1 MNSTDTFVFLRVSQT
16 LSFKEAADQL
26 GMSRSAVS
34 KRIAQLERE
43 LGTALVNRTPR
54 SISLTEAGRAFS
66 EHCQQ
71 IDDVIDRA
79 VQSVQ
84 NSDQKPSGLLKTS
97 VPTALGAQL
106 LPDLMASFSA
116 EYPDVRIVAHFAD
129 PFVDIVAGGYDVVI
143 RVAEKLDD
151 STLMAKRLATSPRM
165 LVASPHYLEEHG
177 TPEHVE
183 ELTAHRCL
191 GVGYRSETGSTW
203 RFLDKAKRAID
214 VPVDYA
220 FTANNDLAVILAA
233 CLGAG
238 IFYTTEILV
247 RNELERGRLV
257 PLLSKFCDRIKM
269 GVFAVYPQRQP
280 SAKVR
285 AFIEFVADHVATLDT
300 DDRWTPLNKAAEHER
315 GAADR
320 IRSATSTATGSRTRS
335 R

>member
-1 MNSTDTFVFLRVSQT
+1 MCLATARPTIRSATTFTMNSTDTFVFLRVSQT

-106 LPDLMASFSA
+106 LPDLTASFSA
-116 EYPDVRIVAHFAD
+116 EYPEVRIVAHFGD

-177 TPEHVE
+177 TPQRVE
-183 ELTAHRCL
+183 QLTSHRCL
-191 GVGYRSETGSTW
+191 GVGYRSETGGAW
-203 RFLDKAKRAID
+203 RFLGKGNRAID
-214 VPVDYA
+214 VPVDYS
-220 FTANNDLAVILAA
+220 FTANNDLAVILAT

-257 PLLSKFCDRIKM
+257 PLLPEFCDRIKM

-285 AFIEFVADHVATLDT
+285 AFIRFVADHVAALDT
-300 DDRWTPLNKAAEHER
+300 DDRWTPLDK
-315 GAADR
+315 
-320 IRSATSTATGSRTRS
+320 TGRE
-335 R
+335 